1 MKNKDYVRL
10 VISDLHLGS
19 LYSKEELLCEMIQE
33 IEFDELILA
42 GDIIDFIKIPTFTH
56 RTVKFIQ
63 ALQEKNKPIIYVIG
77 NHDINLS
84 EFNNETV
91 AGIQFLEKYEFE
103 YHDRMYRIMH
113 GHQFDTGIVTW
124 RFSMKIVSIFQD
136 MLERWL
142 KWDLATWLVK
152 RKLKK
157 RKLRRV
163 WDILDRNKE
172 ADVFIMGHTHIPEAV
187 IWIDENEEIKTYVNT
202 GDWVE
207 HQTYAIIKDGQIRL
221 KKYNK
226 IIDK

>member
-1 MKNKDYVRL
+1 MKDKDYVRL
-10 VISDLHLGS
+10 IISDLHLGS
-19 LYSKEELLCEMIQE
+19 LYSKEDQLCNMVNE

-42 GDIIDFIKIPTFTH
+42 GDIIDFIKVPTFTK
-56 RTVKFIQ
+56 RTIKFIETLKRK
-63 ALQEKNKPIIYVIG
+63 AKPIIYIIG
-77 NHDINLS
+77 NHDINLT
-84 EFNNETV
+84 EFQGKAI
-91 AGIQFLEKYEFE
+91 AGVKFVDKYEFE
-103 YHDRMYRIMH
+103 YSGRKYKVMH

-163 WDILDRNKE
+163 WDILQWNKE

-187 IWIDENEEIKTYVNT
+187 IWIDEDEKIKTYVNT

-207 HQTYAIIKDGQIRL
+207 HQTYAIIKNEYKE
-221 KKYNK
+221 KKN
-226 IIDK
+226 